1 MRRNVDYPAPLD
13 FRLFFAYSGTVSST
27 CRVSF
32 DDGAGM
38 THTVSVSASSL
49 YEAAALALAEFK
61 KSGFAL
67 ASVGPG
73 TRLKVAVEAPTTTHE
88 LSVGKLQTW
97 LDSSG
102 RTPREQAAKV
112 TLRQIL
118 SRI

>member
-1 MRRNVDYPAPLD
+1 M
-13 FRLFFAYSGTVSST
+13 FAYDGVVAST

-49 YEAAALALAEFK
+49 YGAAVLALAEFK

-67 ASVGPG
+67 TAVGPG
-73 TRLKVAVEAPTTTHE
+73 SRLKVAVEAPTKTHE
-88 LSVGKLQTW
+88 LSVGKRQAW

-102 RTPREQAAKV
+102 KTPREQAQKV
-112 TLRQIL
+112 TLRQL
-118 SRI
+118 LGRG